1 LRSIFLDF
9 ANIGCYIISAGGDEI
24 YKIVFIIFSV
34 FISYYLIS
42 QHFISA
48 KRKYIFKDFYQ
59 RGEDEK
65 NR

>member
-1 LRSIFLDF
+1 MRSIFLDF
-9 ANIGCYIISAGGDEI
+9 ANGGCYIISAGGDEI
-24 YKIVFIIFSV
+24 YKIIFIIFSI

-48 KRKYIFKDFYQ
+48 KRKHIFKDFYQ

-65 NR
+65 NH